1 MGWMHYSLLST
12 RHDRA
17 GRQDAVLG
25 KVQQRLR
32 FMCEARQEPI
42 PHIGD
47 VVSAA
52 ARLGAKRL
60 ALCDPASLRLRM
72 Q

>member
-1 MGWMHYSLLST
+1 ML
-12 RHDRA
+12 DR
-17 GRQDAVLG
+17 VH
-25 KVQQRLR
+25 QRLR
-32 FMCEARQEPI
+32 FLCDTRNEPL
-42 PHIGD
+42 PHISE

-60 ALCDPASLRLRM
+60 LLCNPASLRLRM